1 MHVFDQITFFPA
13 HVVERCQEFA
23 RTDDKKVAAN
33 SIMEVTQVSS
43 FNACMMKCQYTAQ
56 CVVAVV
62 EKAVV
67 WGQRSGKCI
76 LGSEPVTLEN
86 DTAFILYTF

>member
-1 MHVFDQITFFPA
+1 MYIFSA
-13 HVVERCQEFA
+13 NVVERCQEFA

-56 CVVAVV
+56 CVVAAV

-67 WGQRSGKCI
+67 WGQRSGTCI
-76 LGSEPVTLEN
+76 LGSEPVTFEN
-86 DTAFILYTF
+86 DAAFVLYTF